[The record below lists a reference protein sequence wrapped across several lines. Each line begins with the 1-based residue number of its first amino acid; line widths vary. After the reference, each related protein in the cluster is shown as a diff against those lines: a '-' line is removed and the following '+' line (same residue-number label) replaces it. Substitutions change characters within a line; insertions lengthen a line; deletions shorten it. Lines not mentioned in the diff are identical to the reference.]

1 MTTKAAL
8 LAALISGVLLSSV
21 QIVDAQTNPP
31 PNATGED
38 GAGADI
44 RSSRQAASHNDSD
57 NRREQPESDG

>member
-31 PNATGED
+31 PNATDED
-38 GAGADI
+38 GADI
-44 RSSRQAASHNDSD
+44 GSSRQPASHNNSD
-57 NRREQPESDG
+57 NRREQPKSDG